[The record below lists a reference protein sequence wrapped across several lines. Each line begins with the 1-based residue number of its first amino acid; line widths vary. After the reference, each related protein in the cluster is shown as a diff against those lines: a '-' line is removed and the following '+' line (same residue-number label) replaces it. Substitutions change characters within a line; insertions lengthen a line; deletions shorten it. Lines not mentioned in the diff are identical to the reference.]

1 MSDLPAYMHAEIPDT
16 AAGISAD
23 AAGGWIIVTKC
34 GGEVLRFTA
43 QQWGELP
50 SARRPCALHRR
61 DRHRRYAVKP
71 CRFLIGLA
79 LLLRGV
85 ARLLGAQ

>member
-16 AAGISAD
+16 VAGISAD

-43 QQWGELP
+43 QQWENFLRLGDR
-50 SARRPCALHRR
+50 ARCI
-61 DRHRRYAVKP
+61 VETG
-71 CRFLIGLA
+71 IGDM
-79 LLLRGV
+79 
-85 ARLLGAQ
+85 Q